1 VYNATSVVVIT
12 GGSSG
17 IGQAAAKLFAQ
28 KGHIVYNLSR
38 HPGSLT
44 GVTDIT
50 CDISDETQVNEAV
63 KRVINE
69 TGRIDILVNNAG
81 FGIAGAIEEETTRRM
96 RSLFDVN
103 FFGACFLIRAVLPYM
118 RAARK
123 GRIINISSAAS
134 IFPIPYQAFY
144 SAGKAAINSITMS
157 LANEVRKF
165 GITVCALMPGDVS
178 TGFTAARRL
187 PNIANSPYNPAQN
200 QALSAMV
207 RDEQNGM
214 SPEYVAKHIINA
226 AFGHS
231 GRQLLFAVGFKY
243 RFFSFLGKILPCRLI
258 NWILGK
264 MYG

>member
-1 VYNATSVVVIT
+1 VYNAASVVIIT

-28 KGHIVYNLSR
+28 KGHTVYNLSR
-38 HPGSLT
+38 HPGNLT
-44 GVTDIT
+44 GVTDIS
-50 CDISDETQVNEAV
+50 CDISDEIQVNEAV

-81 FGIAGAIEEETTRRM
+81 FGISGAIEEETAQRM
-96 RSLFDVN
+96 RSFFDVN
-103 FFGACFLIRAVLPYM
+103 FFGACFLIRATLPYM

-178 TGFTAARRL
+178 TGFTAARLL

-200 QALSAMV
+200 QALSAMI

-231 GRQLLFAVGFKY
+231 GKHLLFTVGFKY
-243 RFFSFLGKILPCRLI
+243 RFFSILWKIFPCRLI
-258 NWILGK
+258 NRILGK
-264 MYG
+264 IYS